1 MAAAVDSVEMSH
13 APPRP
18 PMSMPSVG
26 SPASMLSSSAH
37 MGTSA
42 TRFNEDERRRA
53 GPCES
58 PADDGD
64 EGEGWTDVVGRG
76 SGGER
81 QRAANL

>member
-1 MAAAVDSVEMSH
+1 MPAAADLVEMSH
-13 APPRP
+13 GPPRP
-18 PMSMPSVG
+18 PMSTPG
-26 SPASMLSSSAH
+26 ARSPASMPSSSAH